1 MRETRLGAVLAVCA
15 GVLLVGS
22 GCGSST
28 LTGKVVKEAGLTCKQ
43 PVGVPAADGKPT
55 AGTVPTRPPIAAVK
69 TTELKP
75 GTGAVAKAGDKL
87 TVQLFVLSCH
97 SGQQLYST
105 WDAAPTPSTTAPA
118 GPAAPTTAAGGP
130 TGPQPLV
137 LRAPPLPEGLF
148 KGLVGMAVG
157 SQRQIFIPPGLVAG
171 GAGGALPLGGQA
183 DPGDA
188 LVYVVQLDNVEPGP
202 PPCADA
208 VVDPAAPGAAPK
220 LTVAPDAYGPDT
232 LVKKDLTVGTGP
244 ALKLGDKFTLNY
256 AGFLCATGKQ
266 FDDSF
271 SKGKPLTGTAATGQL
286 IPGFLD
292 GLVGMRVGGRRQLVI
307 PSDKAYGPAGQ
318 GADIP
323 PNASLVFVL
332 DLTKIG

>member
-1 MRETRLGAVLAVCA
+1 MRETRLRAVLAVCA
-15 GVLLVGS
+15 GVLVIAA
-22 GCGSST
+22 GCGSAT
-28 LTGKVVKEAGLTCKQ
+28 LTGKVVKDAGFTCKN
-43 PVGVPAADGKPT
+43 PAGVPAADGKPA
-55 AGTVPTRPPIAAVK
+55 AGTVPTRPPITAVK

-75 GTGAVAKAGDKL
+75 GTGAVAKEGDKL
-87 TVQLFVLSCH
+87 TVQLFVLSCR

-105 WDAAPTPSTTAPA
+105 WDAATVPATTAP
-118 GPAAPTTAAGGP
+118 PDPTAPTTGAAGP

-137 LRAPPLPEGLF
+137 LRDPPLPEGLF

-157 SQRQIFIPPGLVAG
+157 SQRQIVIPPGLIAG

-208 VVDPAAPGAAPK
+208 VVDPVTPGAAPK
-220 LTVAPDAYGPDT
+220 LTMAPDAYGPDT

-244 ALKLGDKFTLNY
+244 GLKLGDKFTLNY
-256 AGFLCATGKQ
+256 AGFVCATGKQ

-271 SKGKPLTGTAATGQL
+271 SKGKPLTGTAAAGQL

-292 GLVGMRVGGRRQLVI
+292 GLVGMKVGGRRQLVI
-307 PSDKAYGPAGQ
+307 PSDQAYGPAGQ
-318 GADIP
+318 GTDIP